1 MLSALL
7 VALAPAPLPPGALSE
22 DAFTELL
29 ETGTRQELVEGCER
43 VISLGLDQRLR
54 QLRQTLLTLNTET
67 SSLAVVFADTRAL
80 LRCKAPDAA
89 LQVLERI
96 SPNVGPERQEWLLL
110 QWRAASD
117 GLDQRRAALA
127 LERLSEGSAEVLDAQ
142 LLTLVE
148 PQEPGELPI
157 QRSALDVQADQLE
170 AMGQERAAIELLLQ
184 EGQTAQLTAQRRQ
197 RAATLL
203 AAEGEPEQAAEIA
216 GAAVDAAASASA
228 WGLSGALLDDQR
240 RYQLAAA
247 DLQGAEQTNARRLRL
262 SRRLADGMGE
272 RAAVL
277 SAIAD
282 QTSDPALAQQLLDR
296 RDPLE
301 RRRGALLDVLLS
313 LDAPAQEGPEERLAR
328 LDLAVQ
334 VAQRL
339 GHKERL
345 MDLLVLQEREA
356 RVHGKA
362 WMRDRITS
370 LAVQQSGGNPS
381 RQLQALYLRQREL
394 LEDPLFP
401 KDFVSRWY
409 PQAQQERLEALQAEE
424 EFLADLDRRM
434 GFDPFPVAYRL
445 PQLFEDLARLQQADQ
460 IAIYALPRIQAPKQ
474 SWEFECLDCAY
485 GFVVG
490 SSEVAFPWGLVGN
503 SVVYQS
509 GSAVDSYSELI
520 ASGLVWDLKLPPA
533 LFGKLPRRLSA
544 KAIEQASGELGVD
557 LGDEV
562 LNVDL
567 AFERLKEARD
577 SMQLDVAL
585 IEQGDHLFE
594 RHVRK
599 LKRREEL
606 ASFLSEDL
614 AAGELNPLAVTRH
627 GEWLQLEQQ
636 LEPRSAEMRNLRKF
650 GRSEKGVQILDDV
663 FQQEDQLRSYRRQ
676 VELDGLKTQALQL
689 KEKLEPELN
698 PKFQPKAIATP
709 QEQEFIVLSSYWN
722 EFLSGPSDQSA
733 AQLQAQAAKLKQD
746 PVELEAL
753 RYRLAL
759 QLASGSADPEL
770 FARLRV
776 LEQRL
781 RSPQSRG
788 GHLGPPSPSR

>member
-22 DAFTELL
+22 DAFTELI

-43 VISLGLDQRLR
+43 VITLGLDQRLR

-313 LDAPAQEGPEERLAR
+313 LEPSSLESPEDRLSR

-339 GHKERL
+339 GHQERL
-345 MDLLVLQEREA
+345 MDLLLLQERET
-356 RVHGKA
+356 RVQGKA
-362 WMRDRITS
+362 WLRDRVTT
-370 LAVQQSGGNPS
+370 LAMQQSGGNPV
-381 RQLQALYLRQREL
+381 RRLQALYRRQRAL
-394 LEDPLFP
+394 LEDPVLP
-401 KDFVSRWY
+401 PSQRQTWDAK
-409 PQAQQERLEALQAEE
+409 QEQERLLALQRQEQVVAEQ
-424 EFLADLDRRM
+424 DRQL
-434 GFDPFPVAYRL
+434 GFAPFPVTYRL
-445 PQLFEDLARLQQADQ
+445 PALFEDLARLAQAQ
-460 IAIYALPRIQAPKQ
+460 PAAA
-474 SWEFECLDCAY
+474 
-485 GFVVG
+485 G
-490 SSEVAFPWGLVGN
+490 EVL
-503 SVVYQS
+503 S
-509 GSAVDSYSELI
+509 
-520 ASGLVWDLKLPPA
+520 LPPA
-533 LFGKLPRRLSA
+533 VFGVLPRQLLPAEAASLASQLRQAQQTMGLSDAEIAEGTELFRRHVQRLARREWLQAALSA
-544 KAIEQASGELGVD
+544 
-557 LGDEV
+557 
-562 LNVDL
+562 
-567 AFERLKEARD
+567 
-577 SMQLDVAL
+577 
-585 IEQGDHLFE
+585 
-594 RHVRK
+594 
-599 LKRREEL
+599 
-606 ASFLSEDL
+606 DL
-614 AAGELNPLAVTRH
+614 AAEVISPQAVQRRA
-627 GEWLQLEQQ
+627 EWLALEEE
-636 LEPRSAEMRNLRKF
+636 LDSRSESLRALARF
-650 GRSEKGVQILDDV
+650 GRSAAGLQALAALH
-663 FQQEDQLRSYRRQ
+663 QQEDLMWSGARQ
-676 VELDGLKTQALQL
+676 QELQRLPIEILAAEAKLQSDL
-689 KEKLEPELN
+689 ATG
-698 PKFQPKAIATP
+698 FQPRAVSTPPEQAAIALS
-709 QEQEFIVLSSYWN
+709 EQWEFFISN
-722 EFLSGPSDQSA
+722 PTADSA
-733 AQLQAQAAKLKQD
+733 TELQQQAAAANQD
-746 PVELEAL
+746 ALELEAL
-753 RYRLAL
+753 RFRLASL
-759 QLASGSADPEL
+759 LPAGVVEPL
-770 FARLRV
+770 L
-776 LEQRL
+776 LEQLRGLELRL

-788 GHLGPPSPSR
+788 GHLGPPSSSR

>member
-1 MLSALL
+1 MLSAFL

-29 ETGTRQELVEGCER
+29 ETGTRQELIEGCKR

-54 QLRQTLLTLNTET
+54 QLRQTLLMLNTET

-127 LERLSEGSAEVLDAQ
+127 LDRLSEGSAEVLDAQ
-142 LLTLVE
+142 LLTLAE
-148 PQEPGELPI
+148 PQAPSELPI

-170 AMGQERAAIELLLQ
+170 AMGHERAAIELLLQ

-216 GAAVDAAASASA
+216 GAAVDVAASASA

-262 SRRLADGMGE
+262 GRRLADGMGE

-313 LDAPAQEGPEERLAR
+313 LDAPAQEGPDERLAR

-339 GHKERL
+339 GHQERL
-345 MDLLVLQEREA
+345 MDLLLLQERET
-356 RVHGKA
+356 RVRGKT
-362 WMRDRITS
+362 WLRDRVTT
-370 LAVQQSGGNPS
+370 LAMKQSGGNPA
-381 RQLQALYLRQREL
+381 RRLQALYRRQRAL
-394 LEDPLFP
+394 LEDPVLP
-401 KDFVSRWY
+401 LIQRQIWDSK
-409 PQAQQERLEALQAEE
+409 QEQERLLALKRQEQVVAEQ
-424 EFLADLDRRM
+424 DRQL
-434 GFDPFPVAYRL
+434 GFAPFPVTYRL
-445 PQLFEDLARLQQADQ
+445 PALFEDLARLAQAQ
-460 IAIYALPRIQAPKQ
+460 PPPG
-474 SWEFECLDCAY
+474 E
-485 GFVVG
+485 
-490 SSEVAFPWGLVGN
+490 
-503 SVVYQS
+503 
-509 GSAVDSYSELI
+509 EL
-520 ASGLVWDLKLPPA
+520 SLPPA
-533 LFGKLPRRLSA
+533 VFGVLPQQLPPAEAASMASQLRQALQTMGLSDAVIAEGTELFRHHVQRLARR
-544 KAIEQASGELGVD
+544 
-557 LGDEV
+557 
-562 LNVDL
+562 
-567 AFERLKEARD
+567 
-577 SMQLDVAL
+577 
-585 IEQGDHLFE
+585 
-594 RHVRK
+594 
-599 LKRREEL
+599 
-606 ASFLSEDL
+606 
-614 AAGELNPLAVTRH
+614 
-627 GEWLQLEQQ
+627 EWLQAALSADLDAEVLSPQAVQRRAEWLALEQE
-636 LEPRSAEMRNLRKF
+636 LDSRSESLRALARF
-650 GRSEKGVQILDDV
+650 GRSAAGLQALAALH
-663 FQQEDQLRSYRRQ
+663 QQEDLMWSGSRQQELQRLPIEILAAEAKLQSDLATGFQLRAVSTPP
-676 VELDGLKTQALQL
+676 EQA
-689 KEKLEPELN
+689 
-698 PKFQPKAIATP
+698 AIALS
-709 QEQEFIVLSSYWN
+709 EQWELFTSN
-722 EFLSGPSDQSA
+722 PTADSA
-733 AQLQAQAAKLKQD
+733 TELQQQAAAANQD
-746 PVELEAL
+746 ALELEAL
-753 RYRLAL
+753 RFRLASL
-759 QLASGSADPEL
+759 LPAGVVEPL
-770 FARLRV
+770 L
-776 LEQRL
+776 LEQLRGLELRL

-788 GHLGPPSPSR
+788 GHLGPPSSSR

>member
-22 DAFTELL
+22 EAFTELL

-67 SSLAVVFADTRAL
+67 SSLAVVFSDTRAL

-127 LERLSEGSAEVLDAQ
+127 LQRLSQGSSEALDAQ
-142 LLTLVE
+142 QLTLAE

-157 QRSALDVQADQLE
+157 QRSALDVQAEQRE

-216 GAAVDAAASASA
+216 GAAVDVAASASA

-247 DLQGAEQTNARRLRL
+247 DFQGAEQTNARRLRL

-334 VAQRL
+334 VAMRL

-356 RVHGKA
+356 RVQGKT
-362 WMRDRITS
+362 WLRDRVTT
-370 LAVQQSGGNPS
+370 LALQVGAGNPS

-394 LEDPLFP
+394 LEDPALPSHFLNP
-401 KDFVSRWY
+401 WDPESEKK
-409 PQAQQERLEALQAEE
+409 RLEALQLQAETA
-424 EFLADLDRRM
+424 ADHDRRL
-434 GFDPFPVAYRL
+434 GFDPYPVTYQLTR
-445 PQLFEDLARLQQADQ
+445 LFEDLARLAQAEPAGDG
-460 IAIYALPRIQAPKQ
+460 
-474 SWEFECLDCAY
+474 EFL
-485 GFVVG
+485 
-490 SSEVAFPWGLVGN
+490 
-503 SVVYQS
+503 Q
-509 GSAVDSYSELI
+509 
-520 ASGLVWDLKLPPA
+520 LPPA
-533 LFGKLPRRLSA
+533 FFGMLPRQLSA
-544 KAIEQASGELGVD
+544 IQ
-557 LGDEV
+557 
-562 LNVDL
+562 
-567 AFERLKEARD
+567 
-577 SMQLDVAL
+577 VA
-585 IEQGDHLFE
+585 E
-594 RHVRK
+594 
-599 LKRREEL
+599 
-606 ASFLSEDL
+606 LSEEMKQAQQTMGLAQSEIAEGTNLFAAHVQKLALREQLAQALNQDL
-614 AAGELNPLAVTRH
+614 AAGVLHPQAVQRH
-627 GEWLQLEQQ
+627 GQWLTLQKQ
-636 LEPRSAEMRNLRKF
+636 LEPRSKQIRNVARF
-650 GRSEKGVQILDDV
+650 GRSDDGLEVLDRLQ
-663 FQQEDQLRSYRRQ
+663 QQEDWLWLEARYQ
-676 VELDGLKTQALQL
+676 ELQRLNSQALLL
-689 KEKLEPELN
+689 KAKLQPDAESSFQPLAVSTPAERVAIALSEQWQRFILN
-698 PKFQPKAIATP
+698 P
-709 QEQEFIVLSSYWN
+709 
-722 EFLSGPSDQSA
+722 SDDSA
-733 AQLQAQAAKLKQD
+733 AELQRKAHAAGQD
-746 PVELEAL
+746 AVELEAL
-753 RYRLAL
+753 RLRLAM
-759 QLASGSADPEL
+759 QLPSGSLDTGLVEQ
-770 FARLRV
+770 LRG